1 MEFASYMQVT
11 GVKQGAIAGSS
22 LRRNREGLIALHSF
36 QHEVLQP
43 AQSSQNLAKSPV
55 GHQPIV
61 LCKEIDKSTPSL
73 YRAQLEKEALQVE
86 LSWYRF
92 NDSGVESLFYQI
104 SLSNGFI
111 VKLESWMPEATVE
124 RNDQTRFLETLSIAY
139 EEITWSYGPDGDAS
153 FSANWREG

>member
-1 MEFASYMQVT
+1 
-11 GVKQGAIAGSS
+11 
-22 LRRNREGLIALHSF
+22 
-36 QHEVLQP
+36 
-43 AQSSQNLAKSPV
+43 
-55 GHQPIV
+55 

-92 NDSGVESLFYQI
+92 DASGVESLFYQI